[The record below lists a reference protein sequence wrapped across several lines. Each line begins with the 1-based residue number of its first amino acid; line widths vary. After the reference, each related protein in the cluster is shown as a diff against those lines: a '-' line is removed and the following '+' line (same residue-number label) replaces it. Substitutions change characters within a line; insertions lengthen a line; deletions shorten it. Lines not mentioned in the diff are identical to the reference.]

1 MTSRAEPHAQ
11 ILPERSISGDTT
23 SLRVSDPI
31 GHSGEAPSGHDGSLV
46 AHERTPDTFASIYEK
61 YADFVW
67 LSLQRLGVRSSDRQ
81 DLCHDVFVVAYK
93 KLPDY
98 TERAA
103 VRRWLFAIS
112 LRLASNYRRKAYLR
126 FERSSD
132 GVDGD
137 DSGAPI
143 PEFAWPEAAAA
154 RREAFARAEAI
165 LANMQ
170 PLQRVVFVMFEIEG
184 IACDAI
190 ATELGVPLG
199 TVYSRLHTARKFFQ
213 AEAQSWARGSKGKT
227 R

>member
-1 MTSRAEPHAQ
+1 MTSRVAPPGQ
-11 ILPERSISGDTT
+11 MLPERSISRDTT
-23 SLRVSDPI
+23 SLAVSDPI
-31 GHSGEAPSGHDGSLV
+31 GHSGAAPSGHDGSAV

-67 LSLQRLGVRSSDRQ
+67 LSLQRLGVRASDRQ

-103 VRRWLFAIS
+103 LRRWLFAIS

-126 FERSSD
+126 FERSTD
-132 GVDGD
+132 DGD
-137 DSGAPI
+137 DAGAPI

-154 RREAFARAEAI
+154 RREAFARAETI
-165 LANMQ
+165 LADMQ

-213 AEAQSWARGSKGKT
+213 AEAQRWARGSKGTT

>member
-1 MTSRAEPHAQ
+1 
-11 ILPERSISGDTT
+11 
-23 SLRVSDPI
+23 VSDPI
-31 GHSGEAPSGHDGSLV
+31 GHSGEAPSGHDGSPV
-46 AHERTPDTFASIYEK
+46 DHERTPDTFASIYAK

-126 FERSSD
+126 FERSSNA
-132 GVDGD
+132 VDGD
-137 DSGAPI
+137 EAGVPI

-154 RREAFARAEAI
+154 RREAFARAETI

-213 AEAQSWARGSKGKT
+213 AEARRWALGSKGKA

>member
-1 MTSRAEPHAQ
+1 VTSRAEPQ
-11 ILPERSISGDTT
+11 GQMLPERSISGDTT
-23 SLRVSDPI
+23 SLAVSDPI
-31 GHSGEAPSGHDGSLV
+31 GHSGADPSGHDGSSL
-46 AHERTPDTFASIYEK
+46 ADARTPETFASIYEK

-67 LSLQRLGVRSSDRQ
+67 LSLQRLGVRASDRQ

-132 GVDGD
+132 GIDGD
-137 DSGAPI
+137 DASAPT

-154 RREAFARAEAI
+154 RREAFARAQTI
-165 LANMQ
+165 LADMQ
-170 PLQRVVFVMFEIEG
+170 ALQRVVFVMFEIEG

-190 ATELGVPLG
+190 ASELGVPLG

-213 AEAQSWARGSKGKT
+213 AEAQRWARGSKGKP